1 MPTSPR
7 TSERFEA
14 WATGTRWLPTLRD
27 AVLRTAPQGEGNG
40 SRWLGV
46 TLVVLSACAF
56 STAGF
61 FTRLID
67 TDVWTMLFWRGLFG
81 GLFIAGYVIWRE
93 RAGALVASRR
103 IGLPGLV
110 AAGCSTAATICFIN
124 ALRQTTVADVLVI
137 NATAPFIT
145 AGLAW
150 AWTGERERWTT
161 LAASAVALLGVVVT
175 VGAAIGSGRLFGDV
189 LALAMTILISAMMV
203 VIRRYR
209 AVSMLPAAALSA
221 FLCAL
226 VVWPWAAPASATGWN
241 FVDLILFGTTQFGL
255 GLLLLTVGTRLI
267 SAPRSALIGALETP
281 LAPALVWLAFGEVPS
296 PATALGGA
304 IVLAAVVGDLS
315 VTREQP

>member
-1 MPTSPR
+1 VSTIAMTNDDS
-7 TSERFEA
+7 
-14 WATGTRWLPTLRD
+14 
-27 AVLRTAPQGEGNG
+27 QG
-40 SRWLGV
+40 WLGV
-46 TLVVLSACAF
+46 TLVVLSAFAF
-56 STAGF
+56 SMAGF

-81 GLFIAGYVIWRE
+81 GLFIAGYVVCRQGS
-93 RAGALVASRR
+93 GALAALRR

-110 AAGCSTAATICFIN
+110 AAGCSATATICFIN

-150 AWTGERERWTT
+150 LWTRERERWTT
-161 LAASAVALLGVVVT
+161 LAASGVALLGVALS
-175 VGAAIGSGRLFGDV
+175 VGAAVGSGRLLGDF
-189 LALAMTILISAMMV
+189 LALVMTILISAMMV
-203 VIRRYR
+203 VVRRQR
-209 AVSMLPAAALSA
+209 AVCMLPAAALSA

-226 VVWPWAAPASATGWN
+226 LVSPWAAPASVSGWN
-241 FVDLILFGTTQFGL
+241 FLNLFLFGTTQFGL

-296 PATALGGA
+296 LATAVGGA
-304 IVLAAVVGDLS
+304 IVLAAVVGDLL
-315 VTREQP
+315 VTKEQP

>member
-1 MPTSPR
+1 
-7 TSERFEA
+7 
-14 WATGTRWLPTLRD
+14 
-27 AVLRTAPQGEGNG
+27 VNG
-40 SRWLGV
+40 SSWLGV

-81 GLFIAGYVIWRE
+81 GLFIAAYVVWRE
-93 RAGALVASRR
+93 RADAFAAVRR
-103 IGLPGLV
+103 IGAPGLV
-110 AAGCSTAATICFIN
+110 VAGCSTAATICFVN

-150 AWTGERERWTT
+150 AWTGDRERWTT
-161 LAASAVALLGVVVT
+161 LAASGVALVGMVVA
-175 VGAAIGSGRLFGDV
+175 VGSAVGSGRLFGDG
-189 LALAMTILISAMMV
+189 LALLMTILISAMMV
-203 VIRRYR
+203 VVRRHR
-209 AVSMLPAAALSA
+209 AVSMLPAASLSA

-226 VVWPWAAPASATGWN
+226 VVLPWADPASATGWN
-241 FVDLILFGTTQFGL
+241 FVNLVLFGTTQFGL
-255 GLLLLTVGTRLI
+255 GLLLLTIGTRLI

-296 PATALGGA
+296 LATALGGA